1 VGARARAPSS
11 PEPQAATP
19 EFSGVAMVDRILA
32 ELADHSDRVVL

>member
-1 VGARARAPSS
+1 VRALSSAPSS